1 MPDSPANVPATA
13 MPSHAS
19 SGTNAIDTID
29 TIDTMATDVLLQL
42 TGLKKTYDETEVLT
56 DINLNIKRGEF
67 LTLLGPSG
75 CGKTTLLRLIAG
87 FEQPT
92 AGAIYLEGVQMAGLP
107 ADKRPVNTVFQ
118 QYALFPHMTV
128 AQNVAYSLRIKK
140 VPKDEIQTRVRDILA
155 MVQLGHLAN
164 RKPQDLSGGQQ
175 QRVAIA
181 RAVINRPK
189 LLLLDEPLS
198 ALDHKLRLQMQ
209 SELKRLQ
216 RELGITFV
224 FVTHDQEEALSMSDR
239 IAVMKDGKFQQIGT
253 PIEIYETPANL
264 FTAKFIG
271 ETNLFKA
278 EVRGVYPDQP
288 DRDGQVTNGRIAVEV
303 CESQAQEGPTTLRNL
318 RRPDFANEIKVG
330 DMVNLLLRPE
340 DLRIYEVDDSAH
352 SGLLGHV
359 IESNYKGSTLDSI
372 IELQNGHIIKASEF
386 FDEDDPSFD
395 YKLNEAVKVS
405 WVDGWEWVLPN
416 DNSVDDKTDNESD
429 SDINSGKAVSTT
441 VQKDIS

>member
-1 MPDSPANVPATA
+1 MTDPSPSTHKT
-13 MPSHAS
+13 SAS
-19 SGTNAIDTID
+19 PQNDKT
-29 TIDTMATDVLLQL
+29 LLQL
-42 TGLKKTYDETEVLT
+42 NGIKKTYDQTEVLK
-56 DINLNIKRGEF
+56 DINLDIKHGEF

-87 FEQPT
+87 FEQPN
-92 AGAIYLEGVQMAGLP
+92 AGTIYLDGVQMAGLS

-118 QYALFPHMTV
+118 QYALFPHMSV
-128 AQNVAYSLRIKK
+128 AQNVAYGLKLKK
-140 VPKDEIQTRVRDILA
+140 VPKAEIQARVSEMLA
-155 MVQLGHLAN
+155 MVQLEHLAN

-239 IAVMKDGKFQQIGT
+239 IAVMKDGMFQQIGT

-271 ETNLFKA
+271 ETNLFRA
-278 EVRGVYPDQP
+278 EVKGVYPDLP
-288 DRDGQVTNGRIAVEV
+288 DRDGNVTNGRIEVEV
-303 CESQAQEGPTTLRNL
+303 CEAQAQEGPTTLRNL
-318 RRPDFANEIKVG
+318 RRPNFANDVQVG
-330 DMVNLLLRPE
+330 DIVNLLLRPE
-340 DLRIYEVDDSAH
+340 DLRIYDPKDNEH
-352 SGLLGHV
+352 SGLLGRV
-359 IESNYKGSTLDSI
+359 IESNYKGCTLDSI
-372 IELQNGHIIKASEF
+372 IELANGHIIKASEF

-395 YKLNEAVKVS
+395 YKLNEGVKVS
-405 WVDGWEWVLPN
+405 WVDGWEWVLPEDADHTN
-416 DNSVDDKTDNESD
+416 
-429 SDINSGKAVSTT
+429 KAT
-441 VQKDIS
+441 VQKDGS

>member
-1 MPDSPANVPATA
+1 MTDPLAKQS
-13 MPSHAS
+13 AS
-19 SGTNAIDTID
+19 TNT
-29 TIDTMATDVLLQL
+29 LLQL
-42 TGLKKTYDETEVLT
+42 KGIKKSYDQTEVLT
-56 DINLNIKRGEF
+56 DINLDIKHGEF
-67 LTLLGPSG
+67 ITLLGPSG

-92 AGAIYLEGVQMAGLP
+92 AGAIVLDGIQMAGLP

-118 QYALFPHMTV
+118 QYALFPHMSV
-128 AQNVAYSLRIKK
+128 AQNVAYGLKLKK
-140 VPKDEIQTRVRDILA
+140 VPKDEIQKRVQEALN
-155 MVQLGHLAN
+155 MVQLEHLAN
-164 RKPQDLSGGQQ
+164 RRPQDLSGGQQ

-239 IAVMKDGKFQQIGT
+239 IAVMKDGRFQQIGT

-278 EVRGVYPDQP
+278 EVKAVHPNHPDLN
-288 DRDGQVTNGRIAVEV
+288 GQVTNGRIEVEV
-303 CESQAQEGPTTLRNL
+303 CEAQVQDGLTTRRNL
-318 RRPDFANEIKVG
+318 RRPDFARDIKVG
-330 DMVNLLLRPE
+330 DMVSLLLRPE
-340 DLRIYEVDDSAH
+340 DLRIYDPNDKEHA
-352 SGLLGHV
+352 GLLGRV

-372 IELQNGHIIKASEF
+372 IKLDNGHIIKASEF

-395 YKLNEAVKVS
+395 YKIDEAVKVT
-405 WVDGWEWVLPN
+405 WVDGWEWVLPHE
-416 DNSVDDKTDNESD
+416 DSADSD
-429 SDINSGKAVSTT
+429 SVMGAPAM
-441 VQKDIS
+441 VQKDAN